1 MAAVARG
8 GRGLTILA
16 VGFLALDAALLA
28 LAGLKTNRWPLLLTA
43 AVFLLMA
50 WRVTVLW
57 RRQRTRLEEIA
68 RARAALKDEVR
79 NLRSLLQGQ
88 DHPDS
93 PTT

>member
-1 MAAVARG
+1 MAGVPRG

-16 VGFLALDAALLA
+16 VGFLALDAVLLA
-28 LAGLKTNRWPLLLTA
+28 LAGLKTNRWSLLVTA

-50 WRVTVLW
+50 WGVTVLW
-57 RRQRTRLEEIA
+57 RRQLSRLDELG

-79 NLRSLLQGQ
+79 HLRSLVQGQ